1 MNSQNVL
8 VAYFSCSGTTRR
20 MAEKLAAATGADLYE
35 IVPERP
41 YTACRFGLEKPYEP
55 YIGRDA

>member
-20 MAEKLAAATGADLYE
+20 MAETLAAATGAELYV
-35 IVPERP
+35 IVTERL
-41 YTACRFGLEKPYEP
+41 YTAAELDWKNRSSRTSVG
-55 YIGRDA
+55 IR